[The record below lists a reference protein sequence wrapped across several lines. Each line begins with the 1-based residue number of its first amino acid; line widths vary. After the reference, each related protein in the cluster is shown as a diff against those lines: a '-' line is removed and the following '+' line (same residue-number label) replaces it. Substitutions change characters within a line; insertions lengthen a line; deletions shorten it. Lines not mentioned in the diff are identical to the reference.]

1 MSLTPSKMLPLG
13 TKAPDFELINPVSS
27 KQIKL
32 SDSRGELATVIMFIC
47 NHCPFVK
54 YLNNELVVI
63 ANEHIDKGIGFIAI
77 NSNDVMNYPEDA
89 PLEMI
94 KTAKENNYPFPYLF
108 DESQKVAKA
117 YDAACTP
124 DFYLFDD
131 QLKLVYRGQLDS
143 SRPGNNIPI
152 TGTDLRLAIDCI
164 LKKKPQQVE
173 QKPSVGCNIKWK

>member
-1 MSLTPSKMLPLG
+1 
-13 TKAPDFELINPVSS
+13 
-27 KQIKL
+27 
-32 SDSRGELATVIMFIC
+32 
-47 NHCPFVK
+47 
-54 YLNNELVVI
+54 
-63 ANEHIDKGIGFIAI
+63 
-77 NSNDVMNYPEDA
+77 
-89 PLEMI
+89 MI

-164 LKKKPQQVE
+164 LKNTPQQVE

>member
-27 KQIKL
+27 KQIRL
-32 SDSRGELATVIMFIC
+32 SESKGEQGTVIMFIC

-54 YLNNELVVI
+54 YVNNELVTI
-63 ANEHIDKGIGFIAI
+63 ANEYLNKGIGFIAI
-77 NSNDVMNYPEDA
+77 NSNDIINYPEDA

-94 KTAKENNYPFPYLF
+94 KTAKENNYSFPYLF
-108 DESQKVAKA
+108 DEFQEVAKA

-143 SRPGNNIPI
+143 SRPGNTIPV
-152 TGTDLRLAIDCI
+152 TGTDLRLAIDCT
-164 LKKKPQQVE
+164 LNNTLQQVS
-173 QKPSVGCNIKWK
+173 QKPSMGCNIKWK